1 VSKKHNILNIFSKK
15 PREIEDGIYVFSEM
29 QKKEYSW
36 EDGCSNQLEEPH
48 LVEFFAG
55 QKYNLALEVGAGNG
69 RCAAPLSRV
78 CDDLVVLESS
88 RDGLNQLIKRGLGN
102 TIPVLSFDS
111 ELPFK
116 SDTFDLVA
124 SITVIEHIP
133 SDSSIGFL
141 EEHFR
146 VLRPGGHFII
156 RNDAWAYGIYERYIG
171 FKNRSADPTHI
182 NMITP
187 AALKKQLRQVGFEI
201 ISEAY
206 FPFYRYTKL
215 NLPLMDIFA
224 TKGNFLC
231 RKPLCQ

>member
-1 VSKKHNILNIFSKK
+1 MSKKHNIQNIFNKK
-15 PREIEDGIYVFSEM
+15 PQRIEDGIYVFSEM
-29 QKKEYSW
+29 QKNEYSW
-36 EDGCSNQLEEPH
+36 KDGCSNQLEEPH

-55 QKYNLALEVGAGNG
+55 QEYNLALEVGAGNG

-78 CDDLVVLESS
+78 CDHLVVLESS
-88 RDGLNQLIKRGLGN
+88 RDGLNYLIKRDLGN
-102 TIPVLSFDS
+102 TIPVLSFDID
-111 ELPFK
+111 LPFK
-116 SDTFDLVA
+116 SDIFNLVA

-133 SDSSIGFL
+133 SDSSMRFL

-146 VLRPGGHFII
+146 VLRPAGHFII
-156 RNDAWAYGIYERYIG
+156 SNDAWAYGIYERYIG
-171 FKNRSADPTHI
+171 FKKKSADTTHI
-182 NMITP
+182 NIITP
-187 AALKKQLRQVGFEI
+187 AALKKQLLQVGFEI

-224 TKGNFLC
+224 TKGLFSC